1 MTLAI
6 DVYSDVICPWCYVGK
21 KNLERA
27 IASLPRKVA
36 LKIKYHPFELNPAT
50 PEQGHDRKKYLS
62 QKYGAR
68 IEQAHRHLSQLG
80 SEAGIDFQFDRA
92 EKIPNTLKAHRLLI
106 LADKEGLQ
114 DKLAERFFKAYFSEG
129 LDLGDA
135 EVLKRLSAESGL
147 DAKKTAQ
154 WLEGNEGEAE
164 VRLRESQAQAIG
176 IHGVPHFVIGET
188 HLSGAQPPETLAR
201 VILEEAGE

>member
-27 IASLPRKVA
+27 IASLPRKVD
-36 LKIKYHPFELNPAT
+36 LNIHYHPFELNPAT
-50 PEQGHDRKKYLS
+50 PEQGYDRKKYLA

-68 IEQAHRHLSQLG
+68 IEQAHHHLSQLG
-80 SEAGIDFQFDRA
+80 SGAGIDFRFDRA

-106 LADKEGLQ
+106 LADQEGLQ
-114 DKLAERFFKAYFSEG
+114 EKLAERFFKAYFSEG
-129 LDLGDA
+129 LDLGDTG
-135 EVLKRLSAESGL
+135 VLKRLAAECGL
-147 DAKKTAQ
+147 DAKKTTQ
-154 WLEGNEGEAE
+154 WLEGNEGEAQ
-164 VRLRESQAQAIG
+164 VRLSESQAQAMG

-188 HLSGAQPPETLAR
+188 HLSGAQPPEILAG